1 MKASAILALISL
13 PALSAQLVSEPQSL
27 DQALRAQYR
36 ITRVG
41 VNGVVVGKPGTILL
55 IQEDG
60 IGALP
65 AALGYWHNGVQGQ
78 RVSQS
83 FGHAMWNRD
92 KAVDGR
98 TLTVGEWV
106 YVTNIEVRPADVTFF
121 LQTYG
126 QPPDYPPYR
135 ARLTI
140 HLKKGQGSKEVM
152 DAAAWVF
159 GIAPPEQKE
168 EK

>member
-1 MKASAILALISL
+1 MKILAILAAIFL
-13 PALSAQLVSEPQSL
+13 PAVNAQLASEPQTL
-27 DQALRAQYR
+27 DQALRQQYR

-41 VNGVVVGKPGTILL
+41 TNGVVVGKPGTILV

-106 YVTNIEVRPADVTFF
+106 YVTNIEVRSADVTFF

-135 ARLTI
+135 ARVTV
-140 HLKKGQGSKEVM
+140 HMKKGQGAKEVM
-152 DAAAWVF
+152 DTAAWVF
-159 GIAPPEQKE
+159 GIAPEE